1 MNICM
6 IGTGYVGLVTGTCL
20 AHKGNHVICTDID
33 KYKIE
38 QLNRGEVPIYE
49 PGLEALIKENI
60 KNKRL
65 EFTHKIKEAIQKSE
79 IIYIAVGTPPCADG
93 SADLC
98 YVYKAANDIATALN
112 GYKIIVDKSTVP
124 VGTAMKIQKI
134 IEKNRIREVGFSVIS
149 NPEFLKEGSA
159 IKDIFEGDRIVIGV
173 NDEKA
178 EKIMTELYEPFN
190 IPIYI
195 TDVVSAEMIKY
206 AANAFLATKIS
217 FINEIANVCESVGAD
232 VTKVAEGMGADI
244 RIGRS
249 FLNAGLGY
257 GGSCFPK
264 DVKALNALAK
274 EVNYEFKILN
284 AVMDVNE
291 KQKELMV
298 QKVLDHLKGVQN
310 PHIGVLGLAFK
321 PNTDDVR
328 EAPALTIIRRLTEK
342 GVKIKTYDPIAI
354 DNVKEILTDIQ
365 YCDNAYEA
373 FRDVDAL
380 LIITEWDEFKEIDL
394 HKAKNLMKTPL
405 IIDGRNIFEPYK
417 MKSKGFQYISIGR
430 E

>member
-33 KYKIE
+33 KHKIE
-38 QLNRGEVPIYE
+38 KLNRCEVPIFE
-49 PGLEALIKENI
+49 PGLEELIKENV

-65 EFTHKIKEAIQKSE
+65 EFTHNVKEAIQKSE

-98 YVYKAANDIATALN
+98 YVYRAAQDIAASLN
-112 GYKIIVDKSTVP
+112 AYKIIVDKSTVP
-124 VGTAMKIQKI
+124 VGTAMKVQRFIEENSMQKAP
-134 IEKNRIREVGFSVIS
+134 FSVVS

-173 NDEKA
+173 KDEKA
-178 EKIMTELYEPFN
+178 KKIMTKLYEPFN

-206 AANAFLATKIS
+206 ASNAFLATKIS
-217 FINEIANVCESVGAD
+217 FINEIANVCERVGAD
-232 VTKVAEGMGADI
+232 VTKVAEGMGADK

-274 EVNYEFKILN
+274 EANYDFEILN

-291 KQKELMV
+291 KQKELMI
-298 QKVLDHLKGVQN
+298 QKVLGNLEGVKN
-310 PHIGVLGLAFK
+310 PNIGVLGLAFK
-321 PNTDDVR
+321 PETDDVR
-328 EAPALTIIRRLTEK
+328 EAPALYIIRRLIDK
-342 GVKIKTYDPIAI
+342 GAKIKAYDPIAM
-354 DNVKEILTDIQ
+354 DNAKKILTDIQ
-365 YCDNAYEA
+365 YCDNIYET
-373 FRDVDAL
+373 FQDVDAL

-394 HKAKNLMKTPL
+394 EKGKKLMKTPL
-405 IIDGRNIFEPYK
+405 VIDGRNIFEPK
-417 MKSKGFQYISIGR
+417 EMMQKDINYISIGR
-430 E
+430 K